1 MMSEPKRLH
10 PIMILLTIIK
20 SIKEV
25 IIPIGVYFF
34 IFFFKDPSD
43 NVWLRWSPYFL
54 IALLLLFIL
63 GTSFIKWVRYTYR
76 IEHNELRIEHGLFV
90 KKKRYIPFERIQSLD
105 FSETILH
112 RPLGLVKVTVET
124 AAGSADE
131 AEADMTAIKKEEATA
146 IRKMIAEAKSTGELP
161 EEREN
166 PDTEETEEKGLILYK
181 ITRKQLLFFASTSG
195 RAGVIIAAIAAF
207 AGQFADVIPLD
218 KIFNEMADIVKTGFL
233 FISLLVLAALFI
245 AWLLSVA
252 WAYLKYND
260 FTLRLVDDE
269 LVITRGLLEKRTT
282 TIPVR
287 RIQALKISESLFRQ
301 PFGYASVSVEYA
313 GGSII
318 DENKSDDVLI
328 PIVKKREIPR
338 LLQAGLSDY
347 RFEEEFHSA
356 PKRAQRRYFFVKT
369 LIMTLITIGL
379 SIWLWPYG
387 LLAILL
393 IGLTWIW
400 GIFQY
405 QSAAWKLTGHQL
417 VLRYRDIQQ
426 HTVYLQ
432 KNRIQSLDYSVNW
445 FQKRAHLATIA
456 TFVMSRG
463 GGVAVVKHLEAED
476 AREIYNWYL
485 PNTSSRQD
493 DLKEQ
498 NPET

>member
-10 PIMILLTIIK
+10 PIMILLTVIK
-20 SIKEV
+20 SIKDV
-25 IIPIGVYFF
+25 IVPIAIYFF

-43 NVWLRWSPYFL
+43 NVWIRWSPYFF
-54 IALLLLFIL
+54 IALLLLSIL
-63 GTSFIKWVRYTYR
+63 ISSFIKWIRYTYR
-76 IEHNELRIEHGLFV
+76 LEHNELRIEHGLFV

-131 AEADMTAIKKEEATA
+131 AEADMTAIKKDEATA
-146 IRKMIAEAKSTGELP
+146 IRKMIAEAKSTGKLP
-161 EEREN
+161 EERE
-166 PDTEETEEKGLILYK
+166 DTDSEETEEKGLILYK

-195 RAGVIIAAIAAF
+195 RAGVIIAAVVAF
-207 AGQFADVIPLD
+207 AGQFADVIPFD
-218 KIFNEMADIVKTGFL
+218 EVFDEMADIIKTGFL
-233 FISLLVLAALFI
+233 LIILLVLAVLFVV
-245 AWLLSVA
+245 WLLSVV

-287 RIQALKISESLFRQ
+287 RIQGLKISESLFRQ

-318 DENKSDDVLI
+318 DENKTDGVLI

-338 LLQAGLSDY
+338 LLQEGLPEY
-347 RFEEEFHSA
+347 IFEEQYHSA
-356 PKRAQRRYFFVKT
+356 PKRAQRRYFFIKT
-369 LIMTLITIGL
+369 VVMTLLTIGL

-393 IGLTWIW
+393 IGLMW
-400 GIFQY
+400 GWGVLQY
-405 QSAAWKLTGHQL
+405 RSAAWKVTGHQL

-445 FQKRAHLATIA
+445 FQKRAHLATIG

-476 AREIYNWYL
+476 AHKIYKWYL
-485 PNTSSRQD
+485 PNTSPKQD
-493 DLKEQ
+493 DVKAQ
-498 NPET
+498 NPEL